1 MKKIVGLVL
10 SALLAFTFCIPAR
23 AEEDYGVIYDETGQL
38 GSESLQYAGTVTLPA
53 LTQQYGVDLRVD
65 ILTYSDY
72 DTVADAAEGI
82 YEQYEYG
89 YGEAHSG
96 ITLTLLLTP
105 DGDSYTMDGD
115 DWCVYLG
122 GTDENL
128 IYGDWLYDL
137 TKTLEPYLSVDS
149 GAWSGDMDRSA
160 IALSEAVD
168 AMAEFVTDLFTAEN
182 GTYETEEESSGQDMV
197 ESDGIQVSYIFDI
210 SDLLTFEQ
218 WEELEQQA
226 RDISERYN
234 CGVYAALVEDYKDY
248 GSGDVYDV
256 TTQIYHSSQNSFG
269 MGEGRDGIIIL
280 LSMAERDYAMFVY
293 GEHAGYAFN
302 KYGQEQLEKS
312 FLDDFGKNDWY
323 GGISHYLDTC
333 DAYLAKADA
342 GHPVQPNPLWGI
354 GLMTFLSC
362 LVALAVCMV
371 LKQRMGN
378 VQQKARADEYIAPEG
393 LRLTDSYDRY
403 THTTKT
409 SKKIEEK
416 SSGSS
421 SSGSTVS
428 RSGGGG
434 SGRSGKF

>member
-1 MKKIVGLVL
+1 M
-10 SALLAFTFCIPAR
+10 
-23 AEEDYGVIYDETGQL
+23 
-38 GSESLQYAGTVTLPA
+38 
-53 LTQQYGVDLRVD
+53 
-65 ILTYSDY
+65 
-72 DTVADAAEGI
+72 
-82 YEQYEYG
+82 
-89 YGEAHSG
+89 
-96 ITLTLLLTP
+96 
-105 DGDSYTMDGD
+105 
-115 DWCVYLG
+115 
-122 GTDENL
+122 
-128 IYGDWLYDL
+128 
-137 TKTLEPYLSVDS
+137 
-149 GAWSGDMDRSA
+149 
-160 IALSEAVD
+160 
-168 AMAEFVTDLFTAEN
+168 
-182 GTYETEEESSGQDMV
+182 
-197 ESDGIQVSYIFDI
+197 
-210 SDLLTFEQ
+210 
-218 WEELEQQA
+218 
-226 RDISERYN
+226 
-234 CGVYAALVEDYKDY
+234 EDYKDY

>member
-65 ILTYSDY
+65 VLTYSDY

-149 GAWSGDMDRSA
+149 RAWSGDMD
-160 IALSEAVD
+160 
-168 AMAEFVTDLFTAEN
+168 
-182 GTYETEEESSGQDMV
+182 
-197 ESDGIQVSYIFDI
+197 GIQMSYIFDI